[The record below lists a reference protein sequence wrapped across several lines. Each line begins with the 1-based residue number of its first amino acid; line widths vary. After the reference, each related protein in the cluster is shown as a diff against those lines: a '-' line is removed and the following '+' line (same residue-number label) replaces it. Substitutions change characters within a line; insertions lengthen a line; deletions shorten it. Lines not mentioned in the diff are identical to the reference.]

1 MEKTYPIN
9 MKIPNAHLQ
18 IVSNECTNFLE
29 KCIYPSLRTFVDK
42 IMSTDERQTD
52 RQTDGQT
59 DRQGETKITT
69 KTLYSIKNRKTNSS
83 SYNLF

>member
-1 MEKTYPIN
+1 MEKNYPIN

-18 IVSNECTNFLE
+18 IVSTRNDCTNFLE
-29 KCIYPSLRTFVDK
+29 KCIYPSLRTCVDK

-52 RQTDGQT
+52 RQTGGQT

-69 KTLYSIKNRKTNSS
+69 KTL
-83 SYNLF
+83 